1 MAGMIG
7 NLVTRLTAG
16 MRFPTVFLIV
26 GGLFLINLV
35 VPDLIPFYDEIL
47 MAMLTVLIA
56 SIRKRGR
63 TSDQP
68 VADQPDTASTTDQR

>member
-1 MAGMIG
+1 MSGAIG
-7 NLVTRLTAG
+7 RLITRMTAG
-16 MRFPTVFLIV
+16 MRFPTLFLVV
-26 GGLFLINLV
+26 GGLFVLDLV

-63 TSDQP
+63 TIEAERETP
-68 VADQPDTASTTDQR
+68 

>member
-1 MAGMIG
+1 MAGPVGKLI
-7 NLVTRLTAG
+7 TRLTAG
-16 MRFPTVFLIV
+16 MRFPTLFLIV
-26 GGLFLINLV
+26 GGLFLVNLV

-63 TSDQP
+63 TLDPADGAGPPDNQP
-68 VADQPDTASTTDQR
+68 